1 MKVGEIMTPNVLSV
15 LEDAPVREIA
25 RVLDRHRISGLPVCD
40 GDGTWSVWSASTT

>member
-15 LEDAPVREIA
+15 TEDAPVREIA

-40 GDGTWSVWSASTT
+40 AQGHMAVWSANTI